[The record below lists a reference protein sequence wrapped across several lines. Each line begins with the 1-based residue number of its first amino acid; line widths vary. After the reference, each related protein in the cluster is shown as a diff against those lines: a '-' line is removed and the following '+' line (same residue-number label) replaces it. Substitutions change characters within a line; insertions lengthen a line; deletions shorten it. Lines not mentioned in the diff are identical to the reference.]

1 MLTATHQSEVLIIF
15 RVGFCF
21 PSLKHVIPVKL
32 FMIVKLIC
40 HLGLHDIYTAIKIQQ
55 NGPKELKTNNKARL
69 VEKAMG

>member
-1 MLTATHQSEVLIIF
+1 MNHQNLLIIF
-15 RVGFCF
+15 RLGFCF

-32 FMIVKLIC
+32 SMIVKLIC
-40 HLGLHDIYTAIKIQQ
+40 HLGLHDPYTAIKIQQ